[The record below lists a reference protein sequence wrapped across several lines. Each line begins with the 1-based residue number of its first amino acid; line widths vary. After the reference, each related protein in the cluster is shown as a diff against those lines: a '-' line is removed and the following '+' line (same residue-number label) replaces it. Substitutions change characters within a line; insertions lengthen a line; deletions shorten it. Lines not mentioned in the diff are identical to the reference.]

1 MARRMNVIP
10 RLVLFCTLGTL
21 AGSRANAGPTTRP
34 ILLCPYYTWYERAD
48 SKQPWSHWT
57 YPEVKAIAGD
67 KNNPLAK
74 PGDPLLASTAYP
86 LAGLYSSGDRAVADW
101 HVKLAKSVGIDAFL
115 VSWWGEKAPA
125 TKRFEEA
132 LLPAAKQQGM
142 KLALLD
148 ELAQY
153 HKDTDVHARALAKA
167 LKKYLASGAYF
178 HVDDR
183 PVVYLYQVAQD
194 PGLTPATFAR
204 TRELVEAEVSQV
216 YWIVDKLAHDPKPR
230 EEAKRKRIPT
240 DWLAQTGVDAFAFYG
255 TYAQFREYSYDVLGP
270 RYAYLVDQA
279 HGAGRKMFVPVHP
292 GFDNSRFTKDGFVMP
307 RENGKTLDTYLRAA
321 REAGADGIILTSWNE
336 WPETTAIE
344 PAATWDDPYLYLRK
358 VADFTGSDV
367 REFLAP
373 PAHRDSPRLA
383 PAATQGA
390 SSESPDTTPRGRGR

>member
-1 MARRMNVIP
+1 M
-10 RLVLFCTLGTL
+10 L
-21 AGSRANAGPTTRP
+21 AFVTTRAGAEPTTRP
-34 ILLCPYYTWYERAD
+34 IILCPYYTWYERD
-48 SKQPWSHWT
+48 QSKQPWSHWT
-57 YPEVKAIAGD
+57 YPEVKVIAGE

-86 LAGLYSSGDRAVADW
+86 LAGLYSSGDRAIADW

-167 LKKYLASGAYF
+167 LKNYLASGAYF
-178 HVDDR
+178 HIDDR

-204 TRELVEAEVSQV
+204 TRELVEAEVGRV

-240 DWLAQTGVDAFAFYG
+240 DWLAQSGIDAFAFYG
-255 TYAQFREYSYDVLGP
+255 TYAQFREYSYEVLAP

-279 HGAGRKMFVPVHP
+279 HRAGRKMFLPVHP
-292 GFDNSRFTKDGFVMP
+292 GFDNSRFTKDGFIMP
-307 RENGKTLDTYLRAA
+307 RENGRTFDTYLRAA

-344 PAATWDDPYLYLRK
+344 PAATWDDPYLYLRMLGG
-358 VADFTGSDV
+358 FTGHSPA
-367 REFLAP
+367 EFPQP
-373 PAHRDSPRLA
+373 PP
-383 PAATQGA
+383 
-390 SSESPDTTPRGRGR
+390 